1 MIYNVKNPYHK
12 LFNRSKSHANDFEL
26 DKYFVC
32 VMMSRWEEDCSGSIG
47 FISSIG
53 FIALGNEG
61 SGESPPYHSDCAVMS
76 LRGSEATDITHAKYG
91 LKQSR
96 GISAFSNQ

>member
-1 MIYNVKNPYHK
+1 MFKNPYHK

-26 DKYFVC
+26 DKYFVY

-53 FIALGNEG
+53 FIGLGN
-61 SGESPPYHSDCAVMS
+61 
-76 LRGSEATDITHAKYG
+76 
-91 LKQSR
+91 
-96 GISAFSNQ
+96 

>member
-12 LFNRSKSHANDFEL
+12 LSNRSKSHANDFEL

-32 VMMSRWEEDCSGSIG
+32 VMMNRWEEDCSGSIG

-53 FIALGNEG
+53 FIGLGN
-61 SGESPPYHSDCAVMS
+61 
-76 LRGSEATDITHAKYG
+76 
-91 LKQSR
+91 
-96 GISAFSNQ
+96 